1 MIRKVRSQKSKVKTT
16 SQKLKFYLLTFGF
29 AFCVL
34 SFAFPCYAREV
45 IILYTGQTHAMLYPC
60 SCPIQQDGG
69 VARRATLIK
78 ELRKKHPGLLLLD
91 CGSFT
96 AGGLMDEY
104 TRNSQLDMQRT
115 EVNLKAMELMRFD
128 AVAVGSEE
136 FNFGKDFLLK
146 NAKKT
151 TPAFLSAN
159 LETDKVVPYIIK
171 NVNGVKIG
179 IIGLTGL
186 SAIPKAEGLK
196 VNSPKVIGGL
206 VNQVRKQGAEVVI
219 LLSTLGESEDLAL
232 ISKVKGIDIVF
243 IGNSPAKDNL
253 KTKIDSTFLVR
264 PVWQGRKLGK
274 LTLKVEKGKLADCK
288 PEEER
293 LSDKLADDPDIKAI
307 LPRCYSDANCKKEG
321 LVGSCQNPGELK
333 AGCLFSEPNK
343 VNLLII
349 SAKDCSVCNV
359 GPVLNLLKRQ
369 FPGVT
374 AEYLYYPDS
383 RAQKLIKDFSIQGLP
398 AYILG
403 KEIEKEKN
411 FDKIKDS
418 FEAKGDSYILKPQA
432 SGISYL
438 FKRKAKKGN
447 LDLFFSMFEKDA
459 AQLLAVTK
467 EFNPHL
473 HFLAVET
480 KDGFDAKN
488 GGFEVEEYLRALCV
502 KKYYPQKSWDY
513 LGCRAKNINSSWWED
528 CLSGA
533 DAFKVKTCARG
544 PEARSL
550 LKENISLT
558 KELEVMS
565 GPVYLLDNHQIFSSR
580 GVPDKEELKKIIK
593 K

>member
-1 MIRKVRSQKSKVKTT
+1 MKKQIR
-16 SQKLKFYLLTFGF
+16 GF
-29 AFCVL
+29 LVFWFFSSLVFCGL
-34 SFAFPCYAREV
+34 CYAKEV
-45 IILYTGQTHAMLYPC
+45 TILYTGQTHAMLYPC

-69 VARRATLIK
+69 VARRATLVK
-78 ELRKKHPGLLLLD
+78 KLREKDPGLLLLD

-104 TRNSQLDMQRT
+104 TQNSRLDMQRSV
-115 EVNLKAMELMRFD
+115 VNLKAMELMRFD

-151 TPAFLSAN
+151 NPAFLSAN
-159 LETDKVVPYIIK
+159 LDTDKVVPYIIK
-171 NVNGVKIG
+171 DVDGVKIG

-186 SAIPKAEGLK
+186 SANQKAEGLK
-196 VNSPKVIGGL
+196 INAPQQALGGL
-206 VNQVRKQGAEVVI
+206 INRIRKQGAEVVI
-219 LLSTLGESEDLAL
+219 LLSTLGESEDLVL

-243 IGNSPAKDNL
+243 IGYPLAKDDL
-253 KTKIDSTFLVR
+253 KTKVDSTFLVR
-264 PVWQGRKLGK
+264 PSWQGRRLGK
-274 LTLKVEKGKLADCK
+274 LTLEVKEGKLVDCK
-288 PEEER
+288 LEEER
-293 LSDKLADDPDIKAI
+293 LSDELADDPEIKAI
-307 LPRCYSDANCKKEG
+307 LPRCYSDANCKKQG

-333 AGCLFSEPNK
+333 AGCLFAEPNK
-343 VNLLII
+343 VSLLII

-369 FPGVT
+369 FPGIT

-383 RAQKLIKDFSIQGLP
+383 RAQKLIKDFSIQGFP

-403 KEIEKEKN
+403 KEVEKEKD
-411 FDKIKDS
+411 FDKIKHS
-418 FEAKGDSYILKPQA
+418 LEAKGDFYVLKPQA

-447 LDLFFSMFEKDA
+447 LDLFFSMFEKDTA
-459 AQLLAVTK
+459 GLLAVTK

-502 KKYYPQKSWDY
+502 KKYYPQKFWDY

-528 CLSGA
+528 CLSSA
-533 DAFKVKTCARG
+533 DALKVKACARG
-544 PEARSL
+544 PEAKSL

-558 KELEVMS
+558 KELEIMS
-565 GPVYLLDNHQIFSSR
+565 GPVYLLDNHEIFSSR
-580 GVPDKEELKKIIK
+580 GVPDKEEFKKIIGK
-593 K
+593 R